1 MRAMSCAPLA
11 LLLALGATLPGP
23 ARAAAPTNDGQKV
36 LKEALA
42 IKQVTLPVAAD
53 PTVSFKVAFRVG
65 SQDDPAG
72 KEGLAA
78 LTAQMMAAGSTKKHT
93 YAQILELLYPMAAG
107 YDVTAD
113 KELTTFDGRVH
124 KDNLAA
130 YTDLLLDAIRQPDFN
145 ESDFQR
151 LKQQAQDYI
160 EKRLRYSSDEELGKQ
175 TLHTTVFAGTPY
187 GHITTGTSASLAA
200 ITLDDVRKFYA
211 AHYTRDNI
219 ILGLGGG
226 FDNALSVQMT
236 NGLASLPA
244 GAPPQTPPSKAAAI
258 NGRPV
263 TIVQKPGQSTA
274 ISFGFPVGVKRGQR
288 DFYALWMANSW
299 LGEHRNSSSHLYQFI
314 REARG
319 MNYGDYSYI
328 EVFPGGGFRTMPP
341 TNVPRR
347 TQLFEVWLRPV
358 PNEQAHFALRA
369 GVSEVEKLAQNGLSE
384 EQFELTKTFLTK
396 YCLHFAET
404 TSDRL
409 GYAVDDA
416 IYEVPSPGNLANFR
430 NLVPKLT
437 REEVNAAIKKYLN
450 PANMQIAIVT
460 EKADEL
466 AAALASDKPS
476 PMTYATPKP
485 QSVLDEDKY
494 IEKYPLHI
502 TKESIKIVP
511 VDQMFAK

>member
-1 MRAMSCAPLA
+1 
-11 LLLALGATLPGP
+11 
-23 ARAAAPTNDGQKV
+23 
-36 LKEALA
+36 
-42 IKQVTLPVAAD
+42 
-53 PTVSFKVAFRVG
+53 
-65 SQDDPAG
+65 
-72 KEGLAA
+72 
-78 LTAQMMAAGSTKKHT
+78 
-93 YAQILELLYPMAAG
+93 MAAG

-244 GAPPQTPPSKAAAI
+244 GAPPQTPPSKPATL

-274 ISFGFPVGVKRGQR
+274 ISFGFPS
-288 DFYALWMANSW
+288 ASSAASAISTPWMANS

-328 EVFPGGGFRTMPP
+328 EVLPGGGFRTMPP

-369 GVSEVEKLAQNGLSE
+369 GVREVEKLAQNGLSE

-416 IYEVPSPGNLANFR
+416 IYEVASPGNLANFR

-460 EKADEL
+460 EKAEDL
-466 AAALASDKPS
+466 AAALASDSRAP
-476 PMTYATPKP
+476 
-485 QSVLDEDKY
+485 
-494 IEKYPLHI
+494 
-502 TKESIKIVP
+502 
-511 VDQMFAK
+511 

>member
-1 MRAMSCAPLA
+1 
-11 LLLALGATLPGP
+11 
-23 ARAAAPTNDGQKV
+23 
-36 LKEALA
+36 
-42 IKQVTLPVAAD
+42 
-53 PTVSFKVAFRVG
+53 
-65 SQDDPAG
+65 
-72 KEGLAA
+72 
-78 LTAQMMAAGSTKKHT
+78 
-93 YAQILELLYPMAAG
+93 
-107 YDVTAD
+107 
-113 KELTTFDGRVH
+113 
-124 KDNLAA
+124 
-130 YTDLLLDAIRQPDFN
+130 
-145 ESDFQR
+145 
-151 LKQQAQDYI
+151 
-160 EKRLRYSSDEELGKQ
+160 
-175 TLHTTVFAGTPY
+175 
-187 GHITTGTSASLAA
+187 
-200 ITLDDVRKFYA
+200 
-211 AHYTRDNI
+211 
-219 ILGLGGG
+219 
-226 FDNALSVQMT
+226 
-236 NGLASLPA
+236 
-244 GAPPQTPPSKAAAI
+244 
-258 NGRPV
+258 
-263 TIVQKPGQSTA
+263 
-274 ISFGFPVGVKRGQR
+274 
-288 DFYALWMANSW
+288 MANSW

-319 MNYGDYSYI
+319 MNYGDYLHRS
-328 EVFPGGGFRTMPP
+328 FPRRRLPHHAP
-341 TNVPRR
+341 HQRPRR

-369 GVSEVEKLAQNGLSE
+369 GVSEVEACAERPERGAVRADE
-384 EQFELTKTFLTK
+384 DVPLTK

-416 IYEVPSPGNLANFR
+416 MNQVPSPGNLANFR